1 VRSLSIFRD
10 LLKMGY
16 ALSISTFLEGTRHGK
31 IIDMFDR
38 ISRIVRIN
46 LWEVKNALRLG
57 EFEARRPKTV

>member
-1 VRSLSIFRD
+1 
-10 LLKMGY
+10 MGY